1 VVLGLAISVFISIY
15 VAAAAMLFV
24 VAYLIKERRLESV
37 AFTAPGIRYL
47 WTLCTLGIVASV
59 MNDNEAGM
67 LVTVALAVFILIGVY
82 VRSVMTRMLFDKMI
96 EVSCAASIFSFAV
109 AFIQYLAYEGDID
122 RACSVFINANYYAAV
137 IEIVVLFAAYQLF
150 KPTNRKQ
157 RSFYAVV
164 IALNSIGLYF
174 SGCRTAVFALCAAMA
189 LMFLLHRK
197 YKALAVFVGS
207 CFLVAALM
215 AVSPGVF
222 PRMSQMGDD
231 MGTRFAIWHRAIED
245 ILKHPVFGE
254 GALAFP
260 SFHLVINKMSIVH
273 SHSIYLEPLLSFG
286 LSGTALILIYLKKNL
301 SPIWKMRKDRSDRGR
316 FVLAFGLLA
325 CVALHG
331 LVDAT
336 AFSVQTGIL
345 LLLSLAMAGI
355 QENPQPV
362 LSSLSVYHL
371 AYLQDTGSR
380 QVRQA
385 IYATKDR
392 SLYSKKSA

>member
-1 VVLGLAISVFISIY
+1 
-15 VAAAAMLFV
+15 
-24 VAYLIKERRLESV
+24 
-37 AFTAPGIRYL
+37 
-47 WTLCTLGIVASV
+47 
-59 MNDNEAGM
+59 
-67 LVTVALAVFILIGVY
+67 
-82 VRSVMTRMLFDKMI
+82 MI

-150 KPTNRKQ
+150 KPGNRKQ
-157 RSFYAVV
+157 KSFYAFV

-174 SGCRTAVFALCAAMA
+174 SGCRTAVFALGAALA
-189 LMFLLHRK
+189 LMFLLHRR

-215 AVSPGVF
+215 AASPGVF

-260 SFHLVINKMSIVH
+260 GFHLVINKMSIVH

-286 LSGTALILIYLKKNL
+286 LAGTALILIYLKKNL
-301 SPIWKMRKDRSDRGR
+301 SPIWKMRKDRSDRDR

-325 CVALHG
+325 SVALHG

-336 AFSVQTGIL
+336 AFSVQAGIL
-345 LLLSLAMAGI
+345 LLLSLAVAGI

-362 LSSLSVYHL
+362 LAHMSVYHL

-380 QVRQA
+380 QFNQVV
-385 IYATKDR
+385 YASKDR
-392 SLYSKKSA
+392 PLYSKESA